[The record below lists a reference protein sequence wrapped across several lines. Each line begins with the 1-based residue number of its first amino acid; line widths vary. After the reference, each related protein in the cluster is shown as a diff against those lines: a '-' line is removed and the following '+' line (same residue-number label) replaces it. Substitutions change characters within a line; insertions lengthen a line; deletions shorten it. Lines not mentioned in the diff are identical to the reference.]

1 MYSVSF
7 TTKIVLK
14 HICIQFPS
22 PQESLYHEVSRDV
35 QGTLSTD
42 ITTPEPEQQTFSQ
55 MAERAPLE
63 PAVSNTLLFSIRTNH
78 L

>member
-7 TTKIVLK
+7 TTKIILK

-22 PQESLYHEVSRDV
+22 PQKSLYHEVSRDV

-42 ITTPEPEQQTFSQ
+42 IMTPEQQTFSQ

-63 PAVSNTLLFSIRTNH
+63 PAVSNTLLFSIRTKH